1 VGERRPS
8 IARSFPRP
16 RRRTG
21 ASGRKTLKSERAIVE
36 QLGAKLVAVEVE
48 GGKLVVPEVTDSTVL
63 GHLATMHGV
72 RFDGVSFAEA
82 KVWAKANPADP
93 TPLSEVFT
101 MLELEKA
108 YATHDAEHVDF
119 AALSRPHWHREKA
132 PR

>member
-1 VGERRPS
+1 
-8 IARSFPRP
+8 
-16 RRRTG
+16 
-21 ASGRKTLKSERAIVE
+21 
-36 QLGAKLVAVEVE
+36 
-48 GGKLVVPEVTDSTVL
+48 VTDSTVL

-108 YATHDAEHVDF
+108 YATHDAEHVT
-119 AALSRPHWHREKA
+119 SRPCPVRTGIERRRRDECELQHGLSG
-132 PR
+132 